1 MQQQEAIQH
10 GLELVNRSKIA
21 MLGSNGADGYPNV
34 KAMIKMENEGLQT
47 IWFSTNTSSKRVS
60 QLVKNSK
67 ACVYFV
73 DFDRWMGLMLVGDVE
88 VLQDVESRQRL
99 WREGY
104 EMYYPSGM
112 ADPDYSV
119 LRFTARWGNY
129 YHALSNVT
137 FELQGEANA

>member
-1 MQQQEAIQH
+1 MQQQEAVQH
-10 GLELVNRSKIA
+10 GLELVSRSKIA
-21 MLGSNGADGYPNV
+21 MLGSNADDGYPNV

-60 QLVKNSK
+60 QLVMNPK

-73 DFDRWMGLMLVGDVE
+73 DFDQWMGLMLVGDVE
-88 VLQDVESRQRL
+88 VLQDAESRQRL
-99 WREGY
+99 WREGC
-104 EMYYPSGM
+104 EMYYPSGVT
-112 ADPDYSV
+112 DPDYSV

-137 FELQGEANA
+137 FELQGEPNA